1 MDRES
6 ILRMAQGAIEEK
18 VDYEVGRVID
28 NITDPNVKATGKRKI
43 VVTLEFVPDD
53 ERTRISLNASVKTTL
68 CAINPA
74 TTQLLIT
81 SGEQGEMVVAEM
93 VPQIPGQINM
103 DGGEQSKPKTL
114 KLVAQD

>member
-6 ILRMAQGAIEEK
+6 ILRMAKDAIEEK
-18 VDYEVGRVID
+18 VDYEVGRV
-28 NITDPNVKATGKRKI
+28 KRKI

-53 ERTRISLNASVKTTL
+53 ERTRIRLNASVKTTL

-103 DGGEQSKPKTL
+103 DGGEQSKPKIL

>member
-53 ERTRISLNASVKTTL
+53 ERTRISLSASVKTTL
-68 CAINPA
+68 CAITPA

-103 DGGEQSKPKTL
+103 DGGEQSRPKIL

>member
-1 MDRES
+1 M
-6 ILRMAQGAIEEK
+6 
-18 VDYEVGRVID
+18 
-28 NITDPNVKATGKRKI
+28 
-43 VVTLEFVPDD
+43 
-53 ERTRISLNASVKTTL
+53 KTTL
-68 CAINPA
+68 CAITPA

-103 DGGEQSKPKTL
+103 DGGEQSSPKIL